1 MKNWSVLGEYNGS
14 DDVVDVLLELRGFET
29 EAEKE
34 AFLLPPPSLTFVKD
48 FSAEFK
54 RSLVK
59 AKNIIEKA
67 IEENVP
73 IVVHGDYDADGI
85 CATAVLF
92 NTLTNEKKYLN
103 CFAFIPN
110 RFDHGYG
117 LSVKSIDAAVETL
130 EASLGERPK
139 EALFISVDSGI
150 TSVEEVDYI
159 KSLGFKII
167 ITDHHQKPA
176 DLPKADCIVWD
187 DRVVGT
193 GLSWLLSKTIGS
205 KNPRSV
211 ALAALAT
218 VTDLQP
224 LLGMNRS
231 IVKEGLAVLNKR
243 PPLGIQKL
251 LEVAGR
257 SGGEITTY
265 DLGWVVGPRLNAS
278 GRIVDARDSLELL
291 ISPEERLVGEIAR
304 KLNQVNTERQD
315 KTVEMYEV
323 AEDFSEDAPPK
334 VIISANEDY
343 HEGVIGLVAAKL
355 AQKYYRPSI
364 VISLGDGYGKGSVRS
379 IPKVDVISLLREHED
394 LFVNLGGHP
403 MAAGFTIAK
412 ENIPVLKKRLTSY
425 FNKLDDSLFEPVLN
439 VDLKIPLGTV
449 DTTLARKLDKLKP
462 FGIGNK
468 EPLFLSE
475 NVGVVGLTIVGKESN
490 HLSLRLTDKG
500 NYYKAI
506 YFNGVEGN
514 TDLRTGD
521 RIDIVYKIKE
531 SEFNGVKRVELV
543 IEDLKC
549 LR

>member
-34 AFLLPPPSLTFVKD
+34 AFLLPPPSLTFVKN
-48 FSAEFK
+48 FPAEFK

-364 VISLGDGYGKGSVRS
+364 VISLGNGYGKGSVRS